1 MQWQQAKDD
10 YINGALNL
18 KQISEKYGI
27 KYSAVL
33 YRSKKEGWE
42 KQPETEDTSYETQTD
57 TAKQNNSIR
66 QRRILELSDMLLD
79 KIKDSISELDKSIV
93 KTKERQKNIEY
104 DSESKKPIN
113 ETVEESEKVNIISGM
128 VDKTGIKQLV
138 STLKDIKDIHMDLC
152 NDNTGDEQVSGVVL
166 LGDVD
171 EQTLEGGD

>member
-57 TAKQNNSIR
+57 TAKQN
-66 QRRILELSDMLLD
+66 
-79 KIKDSISELDKSIV
+79 DSIQYV
-93 KTKERQKNIEY
+93 K
-104 DSESKKPIN
+104 
-113 ETVEESEKVNIISGM
+113 
-128 VDKTGIKQLV
+128 
-138 STLKDIKDIHMDLC
+138 
-152 NDNTGDEQVSGVVL
+152 
-166 LGDVD
+166 DVY
-171 EQTLEGGD
+171 LSCRICF